1 MTTLEIMISFVDS
14 PYLETHFQ
22 NAMTCAKLKHLT
34 KGMTRDATHGNIGG
48 VHLVFHN
55 ISPYHE
61 LASEKL
67 VGSYIR
73 PVRETLKKIYVY
85 SYSKQDF

>member
-1 MTTLEIMISFVDS
+1 MDWGYFFSIQVLFRWV
-14 PYLETHFQ
+14 
-22 NAMTCAKLKHLT
+22 
-34 KGMTRDATHGNIGG
+34 RNIGG

-55 ISPYHE
+55 LSPYHE

-73 PVRETLKKIYVY
+73 PVRETLKKFTSTAIQNKIFNEKIDKCIRMRYVC
-85 SYSKQDF
+85 

>member
-1 MTTLEIMISFVDS
+1 MGDFSGLGVFFFSIQVLFRWV
-14 PYLETHFQ
+14 
-22 NAMTCAKLKHLT
+22 
-34 KGMTRDATHGNIGG
+34 RNIGG

-73 PVRETLKKIYVY
+73 PVRETLKKI
-85 SYSKQDF
+85 